1 MNRQNYNI
9 LAGEGDIL
17 RILKEIDKAENRESI
32 GAGIQKLLE
41 VLGNYG
47 NADRTYLFE
56 TVHTPEIFTN
66 TYEWC
71 ADGITAQRDNL
82 QDVKFEEMPC
92 WVKKFRQGESVIV
105 NNIEDICHTMP
116 FEYKLLKMKAIKSVV
131 VLPLFHGS
139 CLTGFLGLDNPYIQ
153 ENENFIFFLELIGA
167 HLGSAWVNT
176 LVEQHLKQK
185 TKELEHKNMFL
196 DTLCQEYTSVY
207 YVDLDA
213 GVGEIIKIDSGAN
226 AAKFIYYRAENPIRR
241 VGWG

>member
-1 MNRQNYNI
+1 MIKKETDKQNYSI
-9 LAGEGDIL
+9 LAGEGAIL
-17 RILKEIDKAENRESI
+17 RILKEIDKSKNRESI

-56 TVHTPEIFTN
+56 TVHTPETFTN

-92 WVKKFRQGESVIV
+92 WVKKFRQGESVVV

-116 FEYKLLKMKAIKSVV
+116 LEYELLKMKAIKSVV

-139 CLTGFLGLDNPYIQ
+139 YLTGFLGLDNPYIQ
-153 ENENFIFFLELIGA
+153 ENENFIFFLETDRSTSWQCIG
-167 HLGSAWVNT
+167 
-176 LVEQHLKQK
+176 
-185 TKELEHKNMFL
+185 
-196 DTLCQEYTSVY
+196 
-207 YVDLDA
+207 
-213 GVGEIIKIDSGAN
+213 
-226 AAKFIYYRAENPIRR
+226 
-241 VGWG
+241 